1 MWIIFLKPN
10 AELTWG
16 PMLIRFTML
25 LWHGRLDRK
34 CVLVYIFTEKLFK
47 KKNSVTE
54 FLRLSL
60 LRSAETFLTR
70 FDFDRRST
78 SNQLTLQQLGD
89 CTKIK
94 NNKCVMFGVFDHCAG
109 RLRSVT
115 GQSKPSTN
123 IWLPAAQRRLS
134 VVVRILWTIY
144 GQLDENHLMNTC
156 RKWPQAWESVGM
168 VWRLLGK
175 E

>member
-1 MWIIFLKPN
+1 MVAWIGN
-10 AELTWG
+10 
-16 PMLIRFTML
+16 
-25 LWHGRLDRK
+25 
-34 CVLVYIFTEKLFK
+34 VYLCTYLQKNCFK

-94 NNKCVMFGVFDHCAG
+94 NNKCVMFGVFDHCTG

-123 IWLPAAQRRLS
+123 LIWLPAAQRRLS

-144 GQLDENHLMNTC
+144 GQLDEKSLNEHMQEVTS
-156 RKWPQAWESVGM
+156 SVRIRRNG
-168 VWRLLGK
+168 LKTFG
-175 E
+175 

>member
-1 MWIIFLKPN
+1 MVAWIGNVYLCTYLQKNCLKK
-10 AELTWG
+10 
-16 PMLIRFTML
+16 I
-25 LWHGRLDRK
+25 
-34 CVLVYIFTEKLFK
+34 
-47 KKNSVTE
+47 VTE

-78 SNQLTLQQLGD
+78 SNQLSLQQLGD

-94 NNKCVMFGVFDHCAG
+94 KNKCVMFGVFDHCTG

-123 IWLPAAQRRLS
+123 LIWLPAAQRRLS

-144 GQLDENHLMNTC
+144 GQLDEKSLNEHMQPNWKELTS
-156 RKWPQAWESVGM
+156 SVRSRRNGL
-168 VWRLLGK
+168 WRLLGK